1 MTAVSAQPA
10 AAVSLEDLVSAIAAG
25 DRQAFADFYHL
36 LQARVRS
43 RAFAIIRCR
52 GLAEEIVQE
61 VFLEIWRKASN
72 FDPGK
77 GAATTWTWQLTRA
90 RSIDRVRTEQSRRRL
105 DHQFGAQHS
114 RDLDTVGDAVF
125 SEVEREEIAQALTL
139 LSDLQR
145 DALLA
150 CYYRGLTHVQ
160 VSRELD
166 VPLGTVKS
174 RIRDAVGSM
183 REILQNLP

>member
-1 MTAVSAQPA
+1 MTVITDRPT
-10 AAVSLEDLVSAIAAG
+10 AAVSPDALVCAIAAG
-25 DRQAFADFYHL
+25 DRQAFVDFYQL
-36 LQARVRS
+36 LQARVRA

-61 VFLEIWRKASN
+61 VFLEVWRKASN

-90 RSIDRVRTEQSRRRL
+90 RSIDRVRTEESRRRL

-125 SEVEREEIAQALTL
+125 SEVERDEIIQALKL

-145 DALLA
+145 DALMA

-166 VPLGTVKS
+166 VPLGTAKS
-174 RIRDAVGSM
+174 RIRDAVGNL
-183 REILQNLP
+183 REILLNLP